1 MSQTAIL
8 TGQNISTQTI
18 AQTDLIPL
26 TCNRTP
32 SPTGSKT
39 VDKIP
44 FEFRRSVSLDAS
56 HEIKAANSVDK
67 EVSL

>member
-1 MSQTAIL
+1 MSQSASL
-8 TGQNISTQTI
+8 TGQNISTGTI

-26 TCNRTP
+26 TCNHTP
-32 SPTGSKT
+32 SLTDSNS
-39 VDKIP
+39 DAKIT